1 MPKAARLGD
10 SCAGHGCM
18 PATPI
23 IAGSGDV
30 SVNGMPAARKGDTV
44 LLHMCPCPKMPHG
57 IHGRSISA
65 GSSNVSI
72 NGKPA
77 ARVGDAVGCG
87 GSVAAGSGDV
97 LIGDTPY
104 KSPTHKCGENAVKD
118 NTPLLAMA
126 PMPILAAIK
135 WGEPANQFITA
146 DSVVTTV
153 KQRKARYQAR
163 KKLASSTANE
173 SDPKIKAASER
184 LDFNNDS
191 ILRAEAAQ
199 YVYRV
204 DENRRDPAKYPLPE
218 APVGLEVLDTKTI
231 PGLGNAVVMDKESG
245 FGAAIFKSE
254 INDATM
260 LTYRGT
266 NNGVTGKKDWMTN
279 GAQGIGKQT
288 KQYDQAMD
296 LALQVKRSLGKEV
309 EIVGHS
315 LGGGLAASAVGV
327 TGIKGYSFNSA
338 GLHENTV
345 NRRGGLKMEKIKGL
359 IQSQSVD
366 GEVLTLLQSNRGVVA
381 PLLTGVGS
389 VLGGTVGTAIGGIL
403 GAAILNSGAA
413 PEAPGNM
420 RELESIEGG
429 NPVTRHGMEQ
439 VIAGIEAQK
448 KQDISTLTQYHWGQ

>member
-10 SCAGHGCM
+10 SCAGHGCF

-23 IAGSGDV
+23 VAGSGDV
-30 SVNGMPAARKGDTV
+30 SVNGMPAARQGDTV
-44 LLHMCPCPKMPHG
+44 LLHACPCPHMPHG

-77 ARVGDAVGCG
+77 SRVGDAIGCG

-97 LIGDTPY
+97 FIGDTPY

-135 WGEPANQFITA
+135 WGEPANQFITF

-153 KQRKARYQAR
+153 KQRKARYEAR
-163 KKLASSTANE
+163 KKLVKSTA
-173 SDPKIKAASER
+173 DQPQVKAASER
-184 LDFNNDS
+184 LAFNNDS

-204 DENRRDPAKYPLPE
+204 DENLRDPEKFPLPE
-218 APVGLEVLDTKTI
+218 APVGLELLDTKTI
-231 PGLGNAVVMDKESG
+231 PGLENAVLMDKETG
-245 FGAAIFKSE
+245 FGAALFKSE

-266 NNGVTGKKDWMTN
+266 NNGVTGWKDWSTN

-288 KQYDQAMD
+288 KQYDQAMH
-296 LALQVKRSLGKEV
+296 LARLTKRSLGKDID
-309 EIVGHS
+309 IVGHS
-315 LGGGLAASAVGV
+315 LGGGLAASGVGV

-338 GLHENTV
+338 GLHPETV
-345 NRRGGLKMEKIKGL
+345 KRAGGLKIEKISQL
-359 IQSQSVD
+359 IQTQAVD
-366 GEVLTLLQSNRGVVA
+366 GEVLTMLQSKRTAIVTGLVS
-381 PLLTGVGS
+381 GVGGA
-389 VLGGTVGTAIGGIL
+389 LGGNVGAGIGALISAGL
-403 GAAILNSGAA
+403 LSKGDM

-420 RELESIEGG
+420 RALESIDGG
-429 NPVTRHGMEQ
+429 SPVTRHGMDQ

-448 KQDISTLTQYHWGQ
+448 KQDISTLTQYHWGK

>member
-30 SVNGMPAARKGDTV
+30 SVNGKPAARKGDTV
-44 LLHMCPCPKMPHG
+44 LLHACPCPNMPHG

-218 APVGLEVLDTKTI
+218 APVGLEVLDTKSI
-231 PGLGNAVVMDKESG
+231 PGLQNSVVMDKESG
-245 FGAAIFKSE
+245 FGAALFKSE

-266 NNGVTGKKDWMTN
+266 NNGVTGKQDWMTN

-288 KQYDQAMD
+288 KQYDQAMH
-296 LALQVKRSLGKEV
+296 LALQVKRSLGKEID
-309 EIVGHS
+309 IVGHS

-345 NRRGGLKMEKIKGL
+345 SRQGGLKMEKIKGL

-381 PLLTGVGS
+381 PLLAGVGS
-389 VLGGTVGTAIGGIL
+389 VFGGTAGTAIGGIL

-429 NPVTRHGMEQ
+429 NPVTRHGMDQ

>member
-30 SVNGMPAARKGDTV
+30 SINGKPAARKGDTV
-44 LLHMCPCPKMPHG
+44 LLHACPCPNMPHG

-231 PGLGNAVVMDKESG
+231 PGLENAVVMSKKSG

-266 NNGVTGKKDWMTN
+266 NNGVTGKKDWKTN

-288 KQYDQAMD
+288 KQYDQAMH
-296 LALQVKRSLGKEV
+296 LARQVKRSLGKEV

-345 NRRGGLKMEKIKGL
+345 SRQGGLKMEKIKGL

-381 PLLTGVGS
+381 PLLAGVGS
-389 VLGGTVGTAIGGIL
+389 ALGGTVGTAIGGIL

-420 RELESIEGG
+420 RELKSIEGG
-429 NPVTRHGMEQ
+429 NPVTRHGMDQ

-448 KQDISTLTQYHWGQ
+448 KQDITTLTQYHWGQ

>member
-1 MPKAARLGD
+1 MV
-10 SCAGHGCM
+10 GHGCT

-23 IAGSGDV
+23 IAGSGNV
-30 SVNGMPAARKGDTV
+30 SVNGKPAARKGDTV
-44 LLHMCPCPKMPHG
+44 LLHACPCPNMPHG

-218 APVGLEVLDTKTI
+218 APVGLEVLDTKSI
-231 PGLGNAVVMDKESG
+231 PGLQNSVVMDKESG
-245 FGAAIFKSE
+245 FGAALFKSE

-266 NNGVTGKKDWMTN
+266 NNGVTGKQDWMTN

-288 KQYDQAMD
+288 KQYDQAMH
-296 LALQVKRSLGKEV
+296 LALQVKRSLGKEID
-309 EIVGHS
+309 IVGHS

-345 NRRGGLKMEKIKGL
+345 SRQGGLKMEKIKGL

-381 PLLTGVGS
+381 PLLAGVGS
-389 VLGGTVGTAIGGIL
+389 VFGGTAGTAIGGIL

-429 NPVTRHGMEQ
+429 NPVTRHGMDQ

>member
-10 SCAGHGCM
+10 SCAGHGCF

-23 IAGSGDV
+23 VAGSGDV
-30 SVNGMPAARKGDTV
+30 SVNGMPAARQGDTV
-44 LLHMCPCPKMPHG
+44 LLHACPCPHMPHG

-77 ARVGDAVGCG
+77 SRVGDAIGCG

-97 LIGDTPY
+97 FIGDTPY

-135 WGEPANQFITA
+135 WGEPANQFITF

-153 KQRKARYQAR
+153 KQRKARYEAR
-163 KKLASSTANE
+163 KKLVKSTA
-173 SDPKIKAASER
+173 DQPQVKAASER
-184 LDFNNDS
+184 LAFNNDS
-191 ILRAEAAQ
+191 IIRAEAAD

-204 DENRRDPAKYPLPE
+204 DENRRDPEQYPLPE
-218 APVGLEVLDTKTI
+218 APVGLELLDTKKI
-231 PGLGNAVVMDKESG
+231 PGLENAVLMGKKTG
-245 FGAAIFKSE
+245 FGAALFKSE
-254 INDATM
+254 INDSTM

-266 NNGVTGKKDWMTN
+266 NNGVTGWKDWSTN

-288 KQYDQAMD
+288 KQYDQAMK
-296 LALQVKRSLGKEV
+296 LAQQTKIALGKDID
-309 EIVGHS
+309 IVGHS
-315 LGGGLAASAVGV
+315 LGGGLAASGVGV

-338 GLHENTV
+338 GLHPETV
-345 NRRGGLKMEKIKGL
+345 KRAGGLKIEKISKL
-359 IQSQSVD
+359 MQTQAVD
-366 GEVLTLLQSNRGVVA
+366 GEVLTMLQSKRTAIVTGLVS
-381 PLLTGVGS
+381 GVGGA
-389 VLGGTVGTAIGGIL
+389 LGGNVGAGIGALISAGL
-403 GAAILNSGAA
+403 LSKGDM
-413 PEAPGNM
+413 PEAQGNM
-420 RELESIEGG
+420 RALESIDGG
-429 NPVTRHGMEQ
+429 SPVTRHLMPA

>member
-23 IAGSGDV
+23 MAGSGDV
-30 SVNGMPAARKGDTV
+30 SINGMPAARKGDTV
-44 LLHMCPCPKMPHG
+44 LLHACPCPHMPHG

-77 ARVGDAVGCG
+77 SRVGDAVGCG

-104 KSPTHKCGENAVKD
+104 KSPTQKCGENAVKD
-118 NTPLLAMA
+118 HTPLLAMA
-126 PMPILAAIK
+126 PVPLLKAIK
-135 WGEPANQFITA
+135 WGEPANQFIAA
-146 DSVVTTV
+146 DSAVTTV
-153 KQRKARYQAR
+153 KQRKARYEAR
-163 KKLASSTANE
+163 KKLVQSTVNE
-173 SDPKIKAASER
+173 SQVKAASER
-184 LDFNNDS
+184 LAFNNDS
-191 ILRAEAAQ
+191 ILRAEAAD

-204 DENRRDPAKYPLPE
+204 DENLRDPEKYPLPQ
-218 APVGLEVLDTKTI
+218 APLGLEVLDTKTI
-231 PGLGNAVVMDKESG
+231 PGLENAVVMNKKSG
-245 FGAAIFKSE
+245 FGAALFKSQ

-288 KQYDQAMD
+288 KQYDQAMY
-296 LALQVKRSLGKEV
+296 LAELTAQSVDDF

-327 TGIKGYSFNSA
+327 TGNKGYSFNAA
-338 GLHENTV
+338 GLHPKTV
-345 NRRGGLKMEKIKGL
+345 QRKGGLKMEQINNL
-359 IQSQSVD
+359 IQTQAVD
-366 GEVLTLLQSNRGVVA
+366 GEVLTLAQSNRKLII
-381 PLLTGVGS
+381 PSLLSGFGGLLVGNPGLSIGS
-389 VLGGTVGTAIGGIL
+389 VIGAGL
-403 GAAILNSGAA
+403 LSRGDM
-413 PEAPGNM
+413 PEAQGTM
-420 RELESIEGG
+420 HALESIEGG
-429 NPVTRHGMEQ
+429 SPVTRHGMVQ

-448 KQDISTLTQYHWGQ
+448 KQDISTLTQYHRGQ